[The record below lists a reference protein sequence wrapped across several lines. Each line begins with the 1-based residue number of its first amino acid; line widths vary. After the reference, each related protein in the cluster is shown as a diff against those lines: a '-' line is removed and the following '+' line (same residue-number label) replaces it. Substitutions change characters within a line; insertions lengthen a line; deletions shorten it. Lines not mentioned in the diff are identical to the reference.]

1 YNDQPNYLFDKLY
14 SFEEKRFPARTS
26 HRQQLNITNH
36 VPSSILEMSRAL
48 FFAMG
53 KVDIFR
59 IDGRLNAND
68 FTVIELTPD
77 VGLSPSGI
85 FSSAFRST
93 GHDYESMIE
102 AVINI

>member
-1 YNDQPNYLFDKLY
+1 MFCDVQL
-14 SFEEKRFPARTS
+14 
-26 HRQQLNITNH
+26 LNITKH
-36 VPSSILEMSRAL
+36 VPSSMLEMSRAL

-53 KVDIFR
+53 KLDIFR

-85 FSSAFRST
+85 FSSAFSSAGR
-93 GHDYESMIE
+93 DYESMIE
-102 AVINI
+102 AVINISRGVGQI